1 MKNKISLFDGLSIP
15 VIAAP
20 LFLISG
26 PKLVIECCKNGIV
39 GTFPALNQRTS
50 EGFEEWLIQIKSELD
65 EFEKETGKKP
75 APFGVN
81 LIVHNTNP
89 RVRADLKICIKH
101 KVPIVI
107 TSLGAVSRLVD
118 AVHSYGGLVF
128 HDIVKKR
135 HAEKA
140 TEAGVDGLILVAA
153 GAGGHAG
160 TINPMALISEIK
172 SFFDKTIILSGCI
185 SNGRDVASAL
195 QMGADLAYMGT
206 RFINT
211 KESRA
216 PDDYKQMIIDSSAT
230 DIVYTAAVSGV
241 PASFLR
247 PSLESMGIT
256 EEMWGRKA
264 KVDFGKELDAAQAEA
279 KAWSTIWSAGQ
290 GVTNISDD
298 LPVQELVDRI
308 TNEFKESIKEQSKL
322 LDKY

>member
-26 PKLVIECCKNGIV
+26 PRLVIECCKNGIV

-160 TINPMALISEIK
+160 TTNPMALISEIK
-172 SFFDKTIILSGCI
+172 SFFNKTVILSGCI

-216 PDDYKQMIIDSSAT
+216 PEDYKQMIIDSSAT

-264 KVDFGKELDAAQAEA
+264 KMDFGKELDAAQAEA